1 MGRKQ
6 TKSGKIRL
14 TEVAKLAGVSPI
26 TASRFFRNPEALSL
40 SKRERVDSAVKEL
53 GYVPNLAARALAS
66 HRTEV
71 IGVVIPSLTNNVFAD
86 VLRGVYDSSE
96 GSRYSIQLA
105 NTRYSILQEE
115 KLLRL
120 FRAQKPAGLI
130 VTGINQTAE
139 SRAILESM
147 NCPVTQIMEIG
158 DSPVD
163 MMVGFSHYDAAF
175 AAISHILEQGYRRIG
190 FLGARMDPRVQRR
203 FEGYRDAMKA
213 ASLFDPNLV
222 VTTSVP
228 TTVTLGGT
236 LFADLLAQDAR
247 HRRGLLRQRR
257 PRARRPVR
265 MPAPAD
271 VGSPRSG
278 HCRLQRSGIHG
289 FCGPLAHQRAHQSLR
304 NGPAR
309 RHDGDRRDRG
319 PPPAGAGSQPW
330 FSVDGPREL
339 DAAKHLIAVCGMDR
353 AWTEN
358 GSAIFWA
365 ELGSDCSDGRRQAR
379 CSG

>member
-86 VLRGVYDSSE
+86 VLRGIYDSSE
-96 GSRYSIQLA
+96 GSRYTIQLA

-139 SRAILESM
+139 SRTILEVHEL
-147 NCPVTQIMEIG
+147 PGHADHG
-158 DSPVD
+158 D
-163 MMVGFSHYDAAF
+163 
-175 AAISHILEQGYRRIG
+175 RRQSG
-190 FLGARMDPRVQRR
+190 RHDGR
-203 FEGYRDAMKA
+203 
-213 ASLFDPNLV
+213 
-222 VTTSVP
+222 
-228 TTVTLGGT
+228 
-236 LFADLLAQDAR
+236 LFAL
-247 HRRGLLRQRR
+247 RRSFCGNFAH
-257 PRARRPVR
+257 PRARIPPHRISR
-265 MPAPAD
+265 
-271 VGSPRSG
+271 
-278 HCRLQRSGIHG
+278 
-289 FCGPLAHQRAHQSLR
+289 RA
-304 NGPAR
+304 
-309 RHDGDRRDRG
+309 
-319 PPPAGAGSQPW
+319 
-330 FSVDGPREL
+330 
-339 DAAKHLIAVCGMDR
+339 
-353 AWTEN
+353 N
-358 GSAIFWA
+358 GSSRAA
-365 ELGSDCSDGRRQAR
+365 AVRRV
-379 CSG
+379 S